1 VGCKRG
7 TRVKGKYLMEE
18 LPRRKRGGSR
28 SGRKIVR
35 LPLTSLSG
43 LIKEAGRVYRRMKD
57 GKMEHEHGRSLVW
70 VLDRIRGMLEAQA
83 LERMEQRLNELGEH
97 AGRMNGNGRPAT
109 IEHARLPH

>member
-7 TRVKGKYLMEE
+7 IRVKGKYLMEE
-18 LPRRKRGGSR
+18 PRRKRGGSK

-57 GKMEHEHGRSLVW
+57 NKMDHETGRSLVW
-70 VLDRIRGMLEAQA
+70 VLDRLRGMLEAQA
-83 LERMEQRLNELGEH
+83 LERVEARLNELSEQ
-97 AGRMNGNGRPAT
+97 AGRSNSNGRPLT
-109 IEHARLPH
+109 IEHARLLH

>member
-1 VGCKRG
+1 
-7 TRVKGKYLMEE
+7 VKGKTLMEE
-18 LPRRKRGGSR
+18 ASKRKRGGSK

-57 GKMEHEHGRSLVW
+57 GKMEHEEGRSLVW

-83 LERMEQRLNELGEH
+83 LERLEAKLDELGAH
-97 AGRMNGNGRPAT
+97 AQSIGGRNGHAITGGQ
-109 IEHARLPH
+109 ARLPN